1 MKRWIRHLILG
12 SLGLMLLGCATK
24 NINKEN
30 GMNDH
35 VVFERLNG
43 LTVKTMDGQDIEMTS
58 LWADRRVALVFLRHY
73 G

>member
-1 MKRWIRHLILG
+1 MKRWVRNLILG
-12 SLGLMLLGCATK
+12 SLGLMLLGCTTK

-30 GMNDH
+30 GMNDQA
-35 VVFERLNG
+35 VFERLNG
-43 LTVKTMDGQDIEMTS
+43 LTVKTMDGQDIAMTS

>member
-1 MKRWIRHLILG
+1 
-12 SLGLMLLGCATK
+12 MLLGCTTK

-30 GMNDH
+30 GMNDQA
-35 VVFERLNG
+35 VFERLNG
-43 LTVKTMDGQDIEMTS
+43 LTVKTMDGQDIAMTS

>member
-1 MKRWIRHLILG
+1 
-12 SLGLMLLGCATK
+12 MLLGCTTK

-30 GMNDH
+30 GMNDQA
-35 VVFERLNG
+35 VFERLNG
-43 LTVKTMDGQDIEMTS
+43 LTVKTMDGQDITMTS